1 MKVLLKLKYDGAA
14 FSGYQVQMGRR
25 TVQGELCRAAS
36 ELFGHECSVT
46 GCSRTDAGVHAEC
59 FCATVSNR
67 NAPFLTSSVP
77 ADKIAVA
84 LNAHLPDDISVFE
97 VRDVPDSFHP
107 RYDVKEKTYIY
118 KILNTRYRDP
128 FFTDRAWF
136 IPGVVFSA
144 DDIERMILAAE
155 YFVGCHNFAA
165 FMASGSKITD
175 PVRTV
180 THVGLQEE
188 DHILRFE
195 IAADGFLYNMVRI
208 IVGTLAAVGAGRIN
222 PEDIPVIIASRDRS
236 RAGLTAPPHGLYLHN
251 VKY

>member
-1 MKVLLKLKYDGAA
+1 MKILLKLKYYGTA

-59 FCATVSNR
+59 FCATVSDR

-155 YFVGCHNFAA
+155 
-165 FMASGSKITD
+165 
-175 PVRTV
+175 
-180 THVGLQEE
+180 EE

-208 IVGTLAAVGAGRIN
+208 IVGTLAAVGTGRIL
-222 PEDIPVIIASRDRS
+222 PEDIPEIIASRDRS
-236 RAGLTAPPHGLYLHN
+236 RAGFTAPPHGLYLHN